1 MILKAS
7 NKNEEADFVY
17 DKLLKERF
25 VFLNGEV
32 NQTSAINV
40 IQELIYLDKK
50 NKKDINLIINSEGGF
65 CSDGFAIISIIECL
79 KSKVNTIG
87 MGKCESMAALILCCG
102 TGHRLALPNTRILIH
117 SIQSGY
123 EGSFNDNK
131 IYWKEHSKI
140 QEMMIEILSRKCKK
154 DKKIIEKD
162 IERDFFLSEK
172 EACEYGLIDGIT
184 LKI

>member
-50 NKKDINLIINSEGGF
+50 NKKL
-65 CSDGFAIISIIECL
+65 L
-79 KSKVNTIG
+79 
-87 MGKCESMAALILCCG
+87 
-102 TGHRLALPNTRILIH
+102 
-117 SIQSGY
+117 
-123 EGSFNDNK
+123 
-131 IYWKEHSKI
+131 
-140 QEMMIEILSRKCKK
+140 
-154 DKKIIEKD
+154 
-162 IERDFFLSEK
+162 
-172 EACEYGLIDGIT
+172 
-184 LKI
+184 

>member
-50 NKKDINLIINSEGGF
+50 NKKDINLIINS
-65 CSDGFAIISIIECL
+65 
-79 KSKVNTIG
+79 
-87 MGKCESMAALILCCG
+87 
-102 TGHRLALPNTRILIH
+102 
-117 SIQSGY
+117 
-123 EGSFNDNK
+123 
-131 IYWKEHSKI
+131 
-140 QEMMIEILSRKCKK
+140 
-154 DKKIIEKD
+154 
-162 IERDFFLSEK
+162 
-172 EACEYGLIDGIT
+172 
-184 LKI
+184 